1 MNLQESIEQ
10 VENAIGDLPFG
21 KTQIVIAV
29 TSSENESE
37 MCVYVDNGIYCLQ
50 IRLSDVDF
58 SREEL
63 LKSIDFDGLKLA
75 FADKEFDNHP
85 KWCTPR
91 WMIYMINGTFP
102 KSHWEEEDEET
113 KKLIKWLRSQ
123 LL

>member
-1 MNLQESIEQ
+1 MNLEESIEQ
-10 VENAIGDLPFG
+10 VENAIEDLPFG

-29 TSSENESE
+29 TSSGNKSE

-58 SREEL
+58 SSEEL
-63 LKSIDFDGLKLA
+63 LESIGFDGLKLA

-91 WMIYMINGTFP
+91 WMIYMIKGTFP

-113 KKLIKWLRSQ
+113 KKLIKWLRMQ